1 MLHCNIG
8 RVAYLRPIMSKQLAL
23 AAAVSIFASSTLAL
37 FAPGSVHP
45 SDTFAQTGA
54 ASALAAPAF
63 SVKLPFSR

>member
-1 MLHCNIG
+1 
-8 RVAYLRPIMSKQLAL
+8 MSKQLAL